1 MKIHFVLPQLV
12 PFYGMEKAATQLMIG
27 LQESGAAVS
36 ATVMSGDIPVHAR
49 ALDIEALGI
58 KKSGLRLGVSVPH
71 LRRRLARLPAD
82 VHIVASGLW
91 ASAPVGLALLG
102 TGRSFISWE
111 HSLLNARLELDRRV
125 KMLSH
130 IVHSVQVRPWLTVA
144 VSEGVARDVRHNF
157 GAVRVA
163 VISNLVDV
171 PASPPRPSGSGSATV
186 EMLTT
191 GAFRPYKNYLTAVS
205 SMRFLPQR
213 YRLTL
218 AGDGVQDRM
227 LRRSAQD
234 LGVADRVRFVGRVG
248 DVSRH
253 LRTSDLLLHP
263 SLSETFGFSLIEA
276 ADHGLPVVTLP
287 VPAIDELVPRF
298 VPGTMA
304 CAPTARALADA
315 ATETVL
321 RGRPTAEQHAEAWQ
335 RRRNRFSASAV
346 AARWLEELAA

>member
-1 MKIHFVLPQLV
+1 MKIHFVLPQLA
-12 PFYGMEKAATQLMIG
+12 PFYGMEKAATLLMTG
-27 LQESGAAVS
+27 LQESGAEVS
-36 ATVMSGDIPVHAR
+36 ATVVSGDIPAPAR
-49 ALDIEALGI
+49 GLDIGSLGI
-58 KKSGLRLGVSVPH
+58 ERSALRLGIAIPH
-71 LRRRLARLPAD
+71 LRQRLARLPTD

-91 ASAPVGLALLG
+91 ASAPVGLALVG
-102 TGRSFISWE
+102 TGRSFVSWE
-111 HSLLNARLELDRRV
+111 HSVLRTRLELDRRV
-125 KMLSH
+125 KVLSR
-130 IVHSVQVRPWLTVA
+130 IVHSLPLHPRLTIA
-144 VSEGVARDVRHNF
+144 VSEGVARDLRQNF
-157 GAVRVA
+157 GAGRVA

-171 PASPPRPSGSGSATV
+171 PAAPPRPSGSGSDTV

-205 SMRFLPQR
+205 SMRFLSQR
-213 YRLTL
+213 YRLSL

-227 LRRSAQD
+227 LRQRAHD

-287 VPAIDELVPRF
+287 VPAIDELVPHF

-304 CAPTARALADA
+304 SAPTARALADA
-315 ATETVL
+315 IAETVL
-321 RGRPTAEQHAEAWQ
+321 RGRPTTEQHAEAWQ
-335 RRRNRFSASAV
+335 RRRQRFSSDAV